1 MANAK
6 LAFYVA
12 KNGNWVDKLIAW
24 YTHSQYSHV
33 ELIHNGY
40 WYSTSPRDLEVR
52 RKTLRGKEGHWVYK
66 DVEIDLLFLEDF
78 FFLTKGKKY
87 DWLGIAFSVGILYN
101 LRYSFHSKNRYFCS
115 EFVATILKIE
125 RPDKYSPEKLYR
137 YLEYGELA

>member
-12 KNGNWVDKLIAW
+12 KNGNWVDKLIGW
-24 YTHSQYSHV
+24 YTKSQYSHV

-52 RKTLRGKEGHWVYK
+52 RKTIRGTEGHWVYK

-78 FFLTKGKKY
+78 FFLTKGSKY
-87 DWLGIAFSVGILYN
+87 DWLGIFLSQFLPLN
-101 LRYSFHSKNRYFCS
+101 THSMNRYFCS
-115 EFVATILKIE
+115 EWVATVLKI
-125 RPDKYSPEKLYR
+125 PSPHLYSPQDLY
-137 YLEYGELA
+137 EEVTK